1 MNEVFLARRVHQ
13 PYTEYNKTRQGYA
26 RQRILKPAGY
36 FFVLSIPH
44 RANVRAMKR
53 PFDKPAT
60 TPAQQLA
67 LLRQRG
73 MMIDDEDLAIFYL
86 RHINYYRL
94 AAYWLPFEADHACHR
109 LRPGTRFADVLNLY
123 VFDRELR
130 LLVLDAIERFEVSVR
145 SQWAHHLAHAHGPH
159 AHLDASLAFHQQR
172 WHRNLAKL
180 SKEIERSDETFIKHL
195 RSKYIEPVPPLWA
208 ACEVM
213 SLGLLSRWYDNLKP
227 MPVRRKISA
236 VYGLDE
242 QVLASWLHHLSL
254 VRNVCAHHAR
264 LWNRDFTVTPLLP
277 RSKPS
282 TLAQQLNPASRKLY
296 NAMAILKYL
305 MDAIAPAHRW
315 HQRLMNLIDSHA
327 IPTGAMGFPSEWRSL
342 PIWTA

>member
-1 MNEVFLARRVHQ
+1 MTV
-13 PYTEYNKTRQGYA
+13 
-26 RQRILKPAGY
+26 
-36 FFVLSIPH
+36 
-44 RANVRAMKR
+44 
-53 PFDKPAT
+53 
-60 TPAQQLA
+60 
-67 LLRQRG
+67 
-73 MMIDDEDLAIFYL
+73 DDDDLAIFYL

-94 AAYWLPFEADHACHR
+94 AAYWLPFEVENACHR

-130 LLVLDAIERFEVSVR
+130 LLVLDAVERFEVSVR
-145 SQWAHHLAHAHGPH
+145 SQWAHHLALAHGPH
-159 AHLDASLAFHQQR
+159 AHLDSSLAFHQQR
-172 WHRNLAKL
+172 WETNLAKL

-195 RSKYIEPVPPLWA
+195 RSKYIEPAPPLWA

-227 MPVRRKISA
+227 MPVRRTISA

-282 TLAQQLNPASRKLY
+282 TLAKQLSRGSRKLY
-296 NAMAILKYL
+296 NALAILKYL
-305 MDAIAPAHRW
+305 MDTIAPAHHW
-315 HQRLMNLIDSHA
+315 HQRLTHLIDRHT
-327 IPTGAMGFPSEWRSL
+327 IPTGAMGFPPEWRGLLLWSD
-342 PIWTA
+342 